1 MGILNNFL
9 NKQKAKARY
18 GVSLAQLTLLEED
31 LVNNKDS
38 EVDKKY
44 WIEGIKELEWIK
56 DYIQEANMDL
66 EHYKAMYALYLQKYN
81 MKE

>member
-9 NKQKAKARY
+9 NKQKAKSRY

-38 EVDKKY
+38 KVDKKY

-66 EHYKAMYALYLQKYN
+66 EHYKAMYDLYLQKYN